1 MSMKGFIPVIAL
13 ALLVGC
19 ANQTSSEDRLTQK
32 EAARKNWNNARA
44 AVLYKLAKEQYA
56 TGNLPDCRKSLDEA
70 LAHAADNVAV
80 HVLSAK
86 VWIELG
92 KLEQAEHE
100 LQAAR
105 TLDAK
110 LAEADYLSGIICQR
124 WEKPEAA
131 LKYYVSACEKSPAEL
146 AYLLARAEML
156 VTMDRRT
163 EALEILKDRMTYF
176 ESSPAI
182 RDAVGQLLVQDKKY
196 AQAVPIL
203 RQANILAPDEAAIR
217 EHLALAMF
225 YNKQYR
231 DAALILDKIIKDE
244 RFSNRVDL
252 LTALGECDLQT
263 ARPSEARESFETAA
277 QLQPGSVTVWINL
290 GKAALQL
297 DDLRRAEISLKKA
310 ISLDPQGSEASLMLG
325 YLRLKQDKL
334 DEALQAFRKAS
345 ALDAKDSVAICMTGY
360 VLEKKGKSNEAIE
373 CYGRALKIKPDDQ
386 LAATLMAQIQH

>member
-1 MSMKGFIPVIAL
+1 MKGFIPLVVL

-19 ANQTSSEDRLTQK
+19 ANQPSSEQRLTQK

-44 AVLYKLAKEQYA
+44 AVLYKLAREQYS
-56 TGNLPDCRKSLDEA
+56 TGNLDDCRKSLDEA
-70 LAHAADNVAV
+70 LAHAADNVSV

-100 LQAAR
+100 LQTAR
-105 TLDAK
+105 SLDAK
-110 LAEADYLSGIICQR
+110 LAEADYLSGIIYQR
-124 WEKPEAA
+124 WEKPKAA
-131 LKYYVSACEKSPAEL
+131 LDFYVSASEKSPAEL
-146 AYLLARAEML
+146 AYLMARAEML
-156 VTMDRRT
+156 VAMDRRA
-163 EALEILKDRMTYF
+163 EALDILKDRMTYF

-182 RDAVGQLLVQDKKY
+182 RDAVGQLLVQDRKY

-203 RQANILAPDEAAIR
+203 RQANILAPEEAPIR

-231 DAALILDKIIKDE
+231 DAALIIEKIVKDE
-244 RFSNRVDL
+244 RFADRADL

-263 ARPSEARESFETAA
+263 ARPREARESFETAA

-297 DDLRRAEISLKKA
+297 DDLKRAELSLKKA
-310 ISLDPQGSEASLMLG
+310 ISLDPQGPEANLMLG

-334 DEALQAFRKAS
+334 DEALQAFRKAGT
-345 ALDAKDSVAICMTGY
+345 LDANDSVAICMTGY
-360 VLEKKGKSNEAIE
+360 VLEKKGKSNEAID
-373 CYGRALKIKPDDQ
+373 CYARALKLKPDDQ